1 MRPALSAAPARAAA
15 LLLALAFAAASC
27 GGNGGGD
34 EGEDGLR
41 LAFLLDYTGD
51 LAEWGPA
58 METGVRLAI
67 DHVNAAGGVLG
78 RPVSLATGDTRLDP
92 AVAIEEARRL
102 VEIEGAHAIIGP
114 IDDALAIGITGS
126 IAKPARIPVISPAA
140 TSPLFST
147 ADDDGFLFRTTLSD
161 IAQGEVLA
169 DLAEE
174 QGYAKV
180 GVLYVDN
187 PYGQGLSEVFASA
200 FAGESE
206 LVAFEYGQTAYL
218 SELQRAA
225 AGGAEA
231 LVAIAYPRH
240 AEVFVREAVE
250 NGIFSRFLFVDGT
263 KSPDVIEA
271 VGAENLEGMRGTA
284 PIGGPE
290 TASLRAWNAA
300 YVERHGAL
308 PPNPFVRES
317 YDAAIAIMLA
327 AEAAGST
334 GGEAIRDRLREIAGP
349 GGEDVI
355 AGAEG
360 IARALELIR
369 DGADVNYEGAGTSV
383 DWNDDGDIISG
394 WIGIWEIRGGEIV
407 ELDQRPFTLE

>member
-1 MRPALSAAPARAAA
+1 MYAAAALCAIAVALSA
-15 LLLALAFAAASC
+15 C
-27 GGNGGGD
+27 GGDGGSAD
-34 EGEDGLR
+34 EPELR

-67 DHVNAAGGVLG
+67 DHVNDAGGILG
-78 RPVSLATGDTRLDP
+78 RPVSLATGDTQLDP
-92 AVAIEEARRL
+92 AVAVEEARRL
-102 VEIEGAHAIIGP
+102 VEIERVHAIIGP
-114 IDDALAIGITGS
+114 IDDALAIAITGS
-126 IAKPARIPVISPAA
+126 VTKPAQVPMISPAA

-161 IAQGEVLA
+161 VAQGAVLA

-174 QGYAKV
+174 QGYSNV

-187 PYGQGLSEVFASA
+187 PYGQGLSRVFADH
-200 FAGESE
+200 FDGEARD
-206 LVAFEYGQTAYL
+206 VAFEYGQAAYL
-218 SELQRAA
+218 SELQQ
-225 AGGAEA
+225 AGADGAEA
-231 LVAIAYPRH
+231 LIAIAYPRH

-250 NGIFSRFLFVDGT
+250 NGLFSRFLFVDGT

-300 YVERHGAL
+300 YIERHGAL

-317 YDAAIAIMLA
+317 YDAAIALMLA

-334 GGEAIRDRLREIAGP
+334 DGAAIRDRLREVAGP
-349 GGEDVI
+349 GGETVI

-369 DGADVNYEGAGTSV
+369 DGEEVNYEGAGTSV
-383 DWNDDGDIISG
+383 DWNGDGDIISG
-394 WIGIWEIRGGEIV
+394 WIGIWEIRDGEIV

>member
-1 MRPALSAAPARAAA
+1 MNSGRLAMRARAAVA
-15 LLLALAFAAASC
+15 LCALAVAFSAC
-27 GGNGGGD
+27 GGDGSDD
-34 EGEDGLR
+34 EAELR

-78 RPVSLATGDTRLDP
+78 SPVSLATGDTQLDP
-92 AVAIEEARRL
+92 AVAVEEARRL
-102 VEIEGAHAIIGP
+102 VEIEGVHAIVGP
-114 IDDALAIGITGS
+114 IDDALAIAITGS
-126 IAKPARIPVISPAA
+126 VAKPSRVPMISPAA

-161 IAQGEVLA
+161 VAQGAVLA

-174 QGYAKV
+174 QGYSNV

-187 PYGQGLSEVFASA
+187 PYGQGLSRVFADH
-200 FAGESE
+200 FDGEAE
-206 LVAFEYGQTAYL
+206 LVAFEYGQAAYL
-218 SELQRAA
+218 SELQQAA

-231 LVAIAYPRH
+231 LIAISYPRH

-250 NGIFSRFLFVDGT
+250 NGLFSRFLFVDGT

-300 YVERHGAL
+300 YVELHGAL

-317 YDAAIAIMLA
+317 YDAAIALMLA

-334 GGEAIRDRLREIAGP
+334 DGAAIRDRLREVAGP
-349 GGEDVI
+349 DGETVI

-360 IARALELIR
+360 IARALDLIR
-369 DGADVNYEGAGTSV
+369 DGEEVDYEGAGTSV
-383 DWNDDGDIISG
+383 DWNGDGDIISG
-394 WIGIWEIRGGEIV
+394 WIGIWEIRDGEII
-407 ELDQRPFTLE
+407 ELEQRPFTLE

>member
-1 MRPALSAAPARAAA
+1 MRARAAA
-15 LLLALAFAAASC
+15 ALCALAVALSAC
-27 GGNGGGD
+27 GGDGSED
-34 EGEDGLR
+34 EAELR

-78 RPVSLATGDTRLDP
+78 RPVSLATGDTQLDP
-92 AVAIEEARRL
+92 AVAVEEARRL
-102 VEIEGAHAIIGP
+102 VEIEGVHAIVGP
-114 IDDALAIGITGS
+114 IDDALAIAITGS
-126 IAKPARIPVISPAA
+126 VAKPSRVPMISPAA

-161 IAQGEVLA
+161 VAQGAVLA

-174 QGYAKV
+174 QGYSNV

-187 PYGQGLSEVFASA
+187 PYGQGLSRVFADH
-200 FAGESE
+200 FDGEAE
-206 LVAFEYGQTAYL
+206 LVAFEYGQAAYL
-218 SELQRAA
+218 SELQQAA

-231 LVAIAYPRH
+231 LIAISYPRH

-250 NGIFSRFLFVDGT
+250 NGLFSRFLFVDGT

-300 YVERHGAL
+300 YIERHGAL

-317 YDAAIAIMLA
+317 YDAAIALMLA

-334 GGEAIRDRLREIAGP
+334 DGAAIRDRLREVAGP
-349 GGEDVI
+349 GGEAVI

-360 IARALELIR
+360 IARALDLIR
-369 DGADVNYEGAGTSV
+369 DGEEVDYEGAGTSV
-383 DWNDDGDIISG
+383 DWNGDGDIISG
-394 WIGIWEIRGGEIV
+394 WIGIWEIRGGEII
-407 ELDQRPFTLE
+407 ELEQRPFTLE